1 MSNYTKATNFATK
14 DSLETGN
21 PSKIIKGTEIDTEFN
36 AISSAVSSKADTAS
50 PTFTGTPAAP
60 TASTGTDT
68 SQIATTAFVQQ
79 EIEASGG
86 GQVVQVVTSVFTGS
100 YSTTSSSFVAPSHSV
115 TITPTS
121 SSSKIL
127 VIQSGK
133 LFQTDEYN
141 ASQNAHLTIYR
152 STTNL
157 GASGD
162 GASFVM
168 ISSGY
173 ANSIYTGESCTV
185 YDSPATTSATTYSVQ
200 IKATG
205 GNATAVYNGY
215 ATLTVLEI
223 LE

>member
-36 AISSAVSSKADTAS
+36 AIASAVSSKADTAS

-68 SQIATTAFVQQ
+68 SQLATTAFVQQ
-79 EIEASGG
+79 EIEANGG
-86 GQVVQVVTSVFTGS
+86 RVVQVVTSVFTGS

-121 SSSKIL
+121 ASSKIL

-141 ASQNAHLTIYR
+141 ASQNGHLTIYR

-205 GNATAVYNGY
+205 GNATAVYAGY

-223 LE
+223 L